1 MESFAEYN
9 TPKTQPPW
17 RSHTNKRSMQR
28 TLRPISLTK
37 ERQRNKEAPAT
48 EKEIAALR
56 AINGAA
62 NWLSSQSQA

>member
-1 MESFAEYN
+1 MEITYQQKEYAEN
-9 TPKTQPPW
+9 
-17 RSHTNKRSMQR
+17 
-28 TLRPISLTK
+28 LRPISLTK

-62 NWLSSQSQA
+62 NWLSSQSRPDLSVQTSFS